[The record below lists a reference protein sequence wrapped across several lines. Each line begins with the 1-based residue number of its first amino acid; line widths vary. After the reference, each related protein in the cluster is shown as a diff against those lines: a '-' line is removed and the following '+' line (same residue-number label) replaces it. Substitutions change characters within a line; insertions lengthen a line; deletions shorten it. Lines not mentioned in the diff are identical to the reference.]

1 MHLFKEMLSI
11 PNKRKNGL
19 CVSHANPTRITFTKR
34 ESTLSEKQGRN
45 AKERANQNGK
55 AEEQRY

>member
-1 MHLFKEMLSI
+1 MLSI

-34 ESTLSEKQGRN
+34 ERTLSEKQGRN
-45 AKERANQNGK
+45 AKEGKDQNGK
-55 AEEQRY
+55 AEKQRY